1 MIITVQ
7 NADFGGLAPLGY
19 NPAPSGC
26 LLWSWLGRTLP
37 QSLTNYAG
45 TASTTVGEVLP
56 IVNPAWLTQFPEFD
70 GYLQTTAAETA
81 TYTVAVISRAPFY
94 GSNRVTT
101 IAGNHNGVT
110 ERGMFVGTNA
120 SGFSIGSFYQNADTT
135 WEYRALNEGHD
146 SPRNNAW
153 AFRVGMAAPSLMT
166 LDNLTHG
173 LSLTRTANL
182 TATRGTAATA
192 PRLLSVPTSPQGA
205 ATTRAELAFVGIWN
219 RALTTAEKTAVYRVA
234 RGVAAR
240 RGVTGV

>member
-26 LLWSWLGRTLP
+26 LLWSWLGRTME
-37 QSLTNYAG
+37 QSLVNRAG
-45 TASTTVGEVLP
+45 PANTAVGEVLP
-56 IVNPAWLTQFPEFD
+56 IVNPAWLTQFIEFD
-70 GYLQTTAAETA
+70 GYIQTAAAETA

-94 GSNRVTT
+94 AGNRITT
-101 IAGNHNGVT
+101 VAGNHDGVA
-110 ERGMFVGTNA
+110 ERGMFVGTGQN
-120 SGFSIGSFYQNADTT
+120 GFTVGGFYQNVDTT
-135 WEYRALNEGHD
+135 WTYRGLNEGHD
-146 SPRNNAW
+146 ASRNTAW
-153 AFRVGMAAPSLMT
+153 AFRVGMVSPSLMT

-173 LSLTRTANL
+173 LALTRTADL

-192 PRLLSVPTSPQGA
+192 PRLLSSPTSPQA
-205 ATTRAELAFVGIWN
+205 ANNTRAELAFVGVWN

-240 RGVTGV
+240 RGVAGV